1 MAKTHHTWT
10 ITRSPE
16 RSSAWLVTHK
26 TSNDTNTEAWAFTT
40 LTAARKLVA
49 SFRGDR
55 RIRFNKLD
63 DRTYDYNY
71 AE

>member
-10 ITRSPE
+10 ITRTAE

-26 TSNDTNTEAWAFTT
+26 TSNDTNTQAWAFTT
-40 LTAARKLVA
+40 LSAARRLVA
-49 SFRGDR
+49 NHRGGR

-63 DRTYDYNY
+63 DRNYDYNY
-71 AE
+71 SE

>member
-10 ITRSPE
+10 ITRSAE
-16 RSSAWLVTHK
+16 RSSAWLVQHR
-26 TSNDTNTEAWAFTT
+26 TSLDDKNQAWAFTT

-49 SFRGDR
+49 SHRGGR